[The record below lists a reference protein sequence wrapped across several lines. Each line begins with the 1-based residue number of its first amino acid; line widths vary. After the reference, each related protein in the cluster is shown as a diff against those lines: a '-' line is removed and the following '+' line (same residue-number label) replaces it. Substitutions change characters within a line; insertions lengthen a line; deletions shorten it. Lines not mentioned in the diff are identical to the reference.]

1 MIRNRDINVNANRNA
16 LPSFKIPFDSQLNSL
31 ITQTNSKFIF
41 PFKNET
47 SRNIHLPPK
56 SNDNK
61 NKKTLILDLDETL
74 VHSGFTI
81 VPNHPPD
88 ITINVEIENK
98 IHNVY
103 ILVRPGAEEFLEKM
117 SKIFEIVI
125 FTASLSKYAN
135 PLLDKLDSKK
145 LCSFRLFRE
154 HCSFINNAY
163 VKDLKK
169 LGRDMKDV
177 IIVDNSPVTYSLNVE
192 NGFPIK
198 TWIDDVTDREL
209 IKIIPILEYLS
220 KVNDVRDYIK
230 LMIEKNQFS
239 YVKADKLI
247 SKQKEE
253 NKTNTVIESYNKK
266 ENAIKSIKL
275 NNYTQG
281 NGSSSYMHYK
291 VNHYQTANVNSS
303 KSPSINQSADVN
315 LNKQVNTFRGGINV
329 LNVQEI
335 SQLRK
340 PSNLKKIYLLNSN
353 STISTNTGNKTTTNS
368 QQPYRLSYHP
378 RENEMNNKIEQ
389 LKIVKFTC
397 LLDSQTKNA
406 KTESNNNKNKNI
418 NNNNHLRN
426 YSIGRLNS
434 QRHPNLNLNGDSI
447 NNYILNHK
455 EKFSHFDNKKNCN
468 YRANTEDL
476 ATSKR
481 GCSTTRAPMISI
493 GNFYVK

>member
-1 MIRNRDINVNANRNA
+1 
-16 LPSFKIPFDSQLNSL
+16 
-31 ITQTNSKFIF
+31 
-41 PFKNET
+41 
-47 SRNIHLPPK
+47 
-56 SNDNK
+56 
-61 NKKTLILDLDETL
+61 
-74 VHSGFTI
+74 
-81 VPNHPPD
+81 
-88 ITINVEIENK
+88 
-98 IHNVY
+98 
-103 ILVRPGAEEFLEKM
+103 M
-117 SKIFEIVI
+117 SKLYEIVI

-163 VKDLKK
+163 VKDLKN

-198 TWIDDVTDREL
+198 TWIDDITDREL

-239 YVKADKLI
+239 YAKADKLI
-247 SKQKEE
+247 NKQKEE
-253 NKTNTVIESYNKK
+253 NKTNTVIESYTKK

-275 NNYTQG
+275 NNNYTQG
-281 NGSSSYMHYK
+281 NGTSSYMHYK
-291 VNHYQTANVNSS
+291 VNHYQPSNVNNNKSS
-303 KSPSINQSADVN
+303 SINQSADVN
-315 LNKQVNTFRGGINV
+315 LNKQINTFRGGINV

-340 PSNLKKIYLLNSN
+340 PSNLKKIYLLNGNTS
-353 STISTNTGNKTTTNS
+353 NTGNKTTTNA

-378 RENEMNNKIEQ
+378 RENEINNKIEQ

-397 LLDSQTKNA
+397 LLDTQIKNT
-406 KTESNNNKNKNI
+406 KTESNNSNNENF

-434 QRHPNLNLNGDSI
+434 QRHPNLNLNGDCV

-455 EKFSHFDNKKNCN
+455 EKFSHLDKKNN

>member
-31 ITQTNSKFIF
+31 ITQTNSNFIF

-56 SNDNK
+56 SNENK

-103 ILVRPGAEEFLEKM
+103 ILVRPRAEEFIEKM
-117 SKIFEIVI
+117 SKLYEIVI

-163 VKDLKK
+163 VKDLKN

-198 TWIDDVTDREL
+198 TWIDDITDREL

-239 YVKADKLI
+239 YAKADKLI
-247 SKQKEE
+247 NKQKEE
-253 NKTNTVIESYNKK
+253 NKTNTVIESYTKK

-275 NNYTQG
+275 NNNYTQG
-281 NGSSSYMHYK
+281 NGTSSYMHYK
-291 VNHYQTANVNSS
+291 VNHYQPSNVNNNKSS
-303 KSPSINQSADVN
+303 SINQSADVN
-315 LNKQVNTFRGGINV
+315 LNKQINTFRGGINV

-340 PSNLKKIYLLNSN
+340 PSNLKKIYLLNGNTS
-353 STISTNTGNKTTTNS
+353 NTGNKTTTNA

-378 RENEMNNKIEQ
+378 RENEINNKIEQ

-397 LLDSQTKNA
+397 LLDTQIKNTKA
-406 KTESNNNKNKNI
+406 ESNNSKNENF

-434 QRHPNLNLNGDSI
+434 QRHPNLNLNGDCV

-455 EKFSHFDNKKNCN
+455 EKFSHLDKKNN

>member
-378 RENEMNNKIEQ
+378 RENEINNKIEQ

>member
-291 VNHYQTANVNSS
+291 VNHYQTANVNSN

-378 RENEMNNKIEQ
+378 MENEINNKIEQ

-397 LLDSQTKNA
+397 LLDTQTKNA
-406 KTESNNNKNKNI
+406 KTEHNNNKNENI

-455 EKFSHFDNKKNCN
+455 EKFSHLDNKKNCN

>member
-163 VKDLKK
+163 VKDLKN

-253 NKTNTVIESYNKK
+253 NKTNTVIESYIKK

-291 VNHYQTANVNSS
+291 VNHYQTGNPNSS

-353 STISTNTGNKTTTNS
+353 STISTNTGNKTTSNS

-378 RENEMNNKIEQ
+378 RENEINNKIEQ

-397 LLDSQTKNA
+397 LLDTQTKNA
-406 KTESNNNKNKNI
+406 KIESNNNKNENI

-455 EKFSHFDNKKNCN
+455 EKFSHFDNKKNFN

>member
-1 MIRNRDINVNANRNA
+1 MIRNRDINVNSNRNA

-31 ITQTNSKFIF
+31 ITQTNTKFIF

-56 SNDNK
+56 SVNNK

-81 VPNHPPD
+81 LPNHPPD
-88 ITINVEIENK
+88 ITISVEIENK

-117 SKIFEIVI
+117 SEIYEIVI

-135 PLLDKLDSKK
+135 PLIDKLDRNKV
-145 LCSFRLFRE
+145 CSFRLFRE

-163 VKDLKK
+163 VKDLKN

-209 IKIIPILEYLS
+209 IKIMPVLEYLS
-220 KVNDVRDYIK
+220 KVNDVREYIK

-239 YVKADKLI
+239 YIKADKVM
-247 SKQKEE
+247 SKTKEE
-253 NKTNTVIESYNKK
+253 NKTNNVIETYSKK
-266 ENAIKSIKL
+266 ENTIKSIKL

-281 NGSSSYMHYK
+281 NSTSSYIHYK
-291 VNHYQTANVNSS
+291 SNQYQTASFNN
-303 KSPSINQSADVN
+303 KSINQSVDVN
-315 LNKQVNTFRGGINV
+315 TPINTFRGGINV
-329 LNVQEI
+329 VQEI
-335 SQLRK
+335 SNLRK
-340 PSNLKKIYLLNSN
+340 PSNLKKIYLLNN
-353 STISTNTGNKTTTNS
+353 NNGTQQITNPGNKTTTNT
-368 QQPYRLSYHP
+368 QPYRLSYHP
-378 RENEMNNKIEQ
+378 KESESNNKIEQ
-389 LKIVKFTC
+389 LKIVKYTC
-397 LLDSQTKNA
+397 LLDTQAKNTK
-406 KTESNNNKNKNI
+406 KENI
-418 NNNNHLRN
+418 NTDSNNHLRN
-426 YSIGRLNS
+426 YSIGRFS
-434 QRHPNLNLNGDSI
+434 GQRHPNLNLNGDSI

-455 EKFSHFDNKKNCN
+455 EKFSHLDKKPLQ
-468 YRANTEDL
+468 YRANTEDF
-476 ATSKR
+476 TSSKR
-481 GCSTTRAPMISI
+481 GCSTSRAPMISI